1 MDEPQKE
8 MTEKKVA
15 PPTNQRQNDGT
26 VLPDIPVDALKEPF
40 PDYVARKRCAL
51 ENGHPWPLPDPT
63 RLLSP
68 ATAPESSK
76 PSSAAWSI
84 VGLCIVCVIVANAVF
99 CLVHTSGRGSWC
111 LPT

>member
-40 PDYVARKRCAL
+40 PGATVLEVVAWLRRLFLYRGLAINESAPFYC
-51 ENGHPWPLPDPT
+51 PWDGTELRHVVT
-63 RLLSP
+63 
-68 ATAPESSK
+68 
-76 PSSAAWSI
+76 
-84 VGLCIVCVIVANAVF
+84 
-99 CLVHTSGRGSWC
+99 
-111 LPT
+111 